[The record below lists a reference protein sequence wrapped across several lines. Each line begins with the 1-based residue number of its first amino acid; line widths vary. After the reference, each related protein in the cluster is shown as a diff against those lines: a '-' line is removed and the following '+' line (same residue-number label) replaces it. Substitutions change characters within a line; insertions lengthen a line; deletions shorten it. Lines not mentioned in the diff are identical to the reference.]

1 MKKRKENEAL
11 SFDSQVPG
19 SEELLEIFDRQARPM
34 RLDGLAARRGLAAPG
49 QEGIGSAPAELAHE
63 GRLVRLR
70 GGLWTRPES
79 LKSVIG
85 RFSALRNGGGFVTP
99 LSTPNPPQTRN
110 KPGASG
116 RGSAPAGSTGYL
128 HSSPAEQ

>member
-34 RLDGLAARRGLAAPG
+34 RLDGLLRAAALPRRAKKELEARL
-49 QEGIGSAPAELAHE
+49 AELAHE

-116 RGSAPAGSTGYL
+116 RGSRPPGSTGYL